1 MHSIHRILGITT
13 ALAALAGCG
22 GESSDEPRACRDGSC
37 DHQSTNTFCDIDGV
51 YPGTEAPNECIAP
64 PAADACNRAVA
75 CDDAAKPYCDDDS
88 MGTCVECTE
97 NLHCTTE
104 GESCNPINGQ
114 CTTEIVVQCDP
125 DDGGDATCAANNDVG
140 DYCSDVGACADCL
153 VDDHCSANVAEAIC
167 GQDLLECRGC
177 EVGGSDCETGLCG
190 TNEEG
195 VCIQPDE
202 VIYVNGGTGVDGG
215 ACDEGNP
222 CKTIAGGIEKV
233 EPGRNIILVA
243 AGMYPERLVV
253 SDKNFS
259 LIADGNVSLNPPSGG
274 DTAVL
279 TLSGTADVTLVGIEV
294 TNANGAVDSDAI
306 ACSNATAALT
316 LIGSSV
322 ISSRDI
328 GIESD
333 NCTLSIQDSEVSG
346 NTGIGI
352 SATGGTLEVQD
363 SEVSGNTGIG
373 ISATGGTLEVQDS
386 EVSGNT
392 GIGISA
398 TGGTL
403 EVLRSEILN
412 NAAGGLVSNG
422 ANYTIVN
429 NIIGLNGF
437 ASGASVSGADLTAGG
452 ATTEVF
458 EFNTVAFNRRGT
470 SNNRMAMQCDSTNLV
485 MRNCIFMLEDDATF
499 SLIDD
504 CNSEFSLIDMD
515 STGDTGEATSPLSA
529 NATFVNAAEG
539 DFHLL
544 EGSPGIDVANGTP
557 PATDIDGDPRT
568 AGMADMGAD
577 EFVAN

>member
-1 MHSIHRILGITT
+1 MHIIHCIFGITT
-13 ALAALAGCG
+13 AIAALTACG
-22 GESSDEPRACRDGSC
+22 GETSDEPRACRDGSC

-97 NLHCTTE
+97 NLHCTVE
-104 GESCNPINGQ
+104 GESCNPISGQ
-114 CTTEIVVQCDP
+114 CTTEVVVQCDP
-125 DDGGDATCAANNDVG
+125 DDGGDATCAANSDVG
-140 DYCSDVGACADCL
+140 DYCSDAGACADCL

-195 VCIQPDE
+195 VCIQPSE

-222 CKTIAGGIEKV
+222 CETIAGGIEKV

-243 AGMYPERLVV
+243 AGAYGERITIANTDVSLV
-253 SDKNFS
+253 
-259 LIADGNVSLNPPSGG
+259 ADGDVVLSPSLNTAGESVFTISGNSK
-274 DTAVL
+274 V
-279 TLSGTADVTLVGIEV
+279 TLDGFEGFPGSTSANQDITILNCIGGGPDVTVKNVNFHNSNSVGIQ
-294 TNANGAVDSDAI
+294 
-306 ACSNATAALT
+306 
-316 LIGSSV
+316 SS
-322 ISSRDI
+322 
-328 GIESD
+328 

-363 SEVSGNTGIG
+363 SEVSNN
-373 ISATGGTLEVQDS
+373 A
-386 EVSGNT
+386 

-403 EVLRSEILN
+403 EVLRSKILSNVAGGIDIN
-412 NAAGGLVSNG
+412 NSDYELVNNFIGKNGTTGSVVGGVRIGGTAGGTEVLDFNTIASNVKADAIGYALTCSGSNLIATNNILMLDPVIGGGLV
-422 ANYTIVN
+422 T
-429 NIIGLNGF
+429 LC
-437 ASGASVSGADLTAGG
+437 
-452 ATTEVF
+452 
-458 EFNTVAFNRRGT
+458 NTDFT
-470 SNNRMAMQCDSTNLV
+470 
-485 MRNCIFMLEDDATF
+485 
-499 SLIDD
+499 LIDSD
-504 CNSEFSLIDMD
+504 
-515 STGDTGEATSPLSA
+515 TGGDTGTHTNTVEAQASFVDNS
-529 NATFVNAAEG
+529 NA

-544 EGSPGIDVANGTP
+544 EGSPGTDVADGTP

-568 AGMADMGAD
+568 AGSADMGAD

>member
-1 MHSIHRILGITT
+1 MKTWILATSLSAPLALGAI
-13 ALAALAGCG
+13 ALAPGCTPT
-22 GESSDEPRACRDGSC
+22 SDEPRACRDGSC

-125 DDGGDATCAANNDVG
+125 DDGGDATCAANSDVG
-140 DYCSDVGACADCL
+140 DYCSDAGACADCL
-153 VDDHCSANVAEAIC
+153 VDDHCSGNAAEAIC

-177 EVGGSDCETGLCG
+177 EVGGDDCETGLCG

-195 VCIQPDE
+195 VCIQPSE

-222 CKTIAGGIEKV
+222 CETIAGGIEKV

-243 AGMYPERLVV
+243 AGAYGERITIANTDVSLV
-253 SDKNFS
+253 
-259 LIADGNVSLNPPSGG
+259 ADGDVVLSPSLNTAGESVFTISGNSK
-274 DTAVL
+274 V
-279 TLSGTADVTLVGIEV
+279 TLDGFEGFPGSTSANQDITILNCIGGGPDVTVKNVNFHNSNSVGIQ
-294 TNANGAVDSDAI
+294 
-306 ACSNATAALT
+306 
-316 LIGSSV
+316 SS
-322 ISSRDI
+322 
-328 GIESD
+328 
-333 NCTLSIQDSEVSG
+333 NCTLSI
-346 NTGIGI
+346 
-352 SATGGTLEVQD
+352 QD

>member
-1 MHSIHRILGITT
+1 MKTWILATSLSAPLALGAI
-13 ALAALAGCG
+13 ALAPGCTPT
-22 GESSDEPRACRDGSC
+22 SDEPRACRDGSC

-125 DDGGDATCAANNDVG
+125 DDGGDATCAANSDVG
-140 DYCSDVGACADCL
+140 DYCSDAGACADCL
-153 VDDHCSANVAEAIC
+153 VDDHCSGNAAEAIC

-177 EVGGSDCETGLCG
+177 EVGGDDCETGLCG

-195 VCIQPDE
+195 VCIQPSE

-222 CKTIAGGIEKV
+222 CETIAGGIEKV

-243 AGMYPERLVV
+243 AGAYGERITIANTDVSLV
-253 SDKNFS
+253 
-259 LIADGNVSLNPPSGG
+259 ADGDVVLSPSLNTAGESVFTISGNSK
-274 DTAVL
+274 V
-279 TLSGTADVTLVGIEV
+279 TLDGFEGFPGSTSANQDITILNCIGGGPDVTVKNVNFHNSNSVGIQ
-294 TNANGAVDSDAI
+294 
-306 ACSNATAALT
+306 
-316 LIGSSV
+316 SS
-322 ISSRDI
+322 
-328 GIESD
+328 

-352 SATGGTLEVQD
+352 SATGGTLEV
-363 SEVSGNTGIG
+363 
-373 ISATGGTLEVQDS
+373 
-386 EVSGNT
+386 
-392 GIGISA
+392 
-398 TGGTL
+398 
-403 EVLRSEILN
+403 LRSTVSDN
-412 NAAGGLVSNG
+412 AGGGIVINA

-429 NIIGLNGF
+429 NFIVDNKATGVVSGVKIDATDGLTEVLDFNTLAGNTKSGTTGF
-437 ASGASVSGADLTAGG
+437 ALRCDTTSLTA
-452 ATTEVF
+452 
-458 EFNTVAFNRRGT
+458 R
-470 SNNRMAMQCDSTNLV
+470 NN
-485 MRNCIFMLEDDATF
+485 IFMLALSNNA
-499 SLIDD
+499 SLIED
-504 CNSEFSLIDMD
+504 CNTNHSVIDPRTDPNDGIQDNVRSETALFVD
-515 STGDTGEATSPLSA
+515 SE
-529 NATFVNAAEG
+529 NG

-544 EGSPGIDVANGTP
+544 EGSPGTDVANGTP

-568 AGMADMGAD
+568 AGSADMGAD